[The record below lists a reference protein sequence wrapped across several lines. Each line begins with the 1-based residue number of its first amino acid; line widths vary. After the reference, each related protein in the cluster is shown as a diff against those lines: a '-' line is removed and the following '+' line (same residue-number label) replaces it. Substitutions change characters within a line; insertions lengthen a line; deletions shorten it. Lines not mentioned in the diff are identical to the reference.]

1 MTLQGDSLVE
11 LYNNLG
17 TCDKID
23 WDPNASVNI
32 TNTSCASL
40 AAKTLL
46 FNVYRINEDNLYFGE
61 GALDTFPLL
70 LDTSVAYTKQ

>member
-23 WDPNASVNI
+23 WEPNASVNI

-61 GALDTFPLL
+61 
-70 LDTSVAYTKQ
+70 AYETPFRFY

>member
-1 MTLQGDSLVE
+1 MTLQGDSWVE
-11 LYNNLG
+11 WYNNLD